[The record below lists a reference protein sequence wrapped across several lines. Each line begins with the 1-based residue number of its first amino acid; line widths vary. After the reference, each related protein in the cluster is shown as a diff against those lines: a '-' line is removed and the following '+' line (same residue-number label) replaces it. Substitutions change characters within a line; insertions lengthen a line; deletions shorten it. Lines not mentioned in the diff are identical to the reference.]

1 MKKYLLLMLLVL
13 IGMGASAS
21 TEIKLTLGEKKTDSK
36 NPDWSS
42 QVVTNA
48 KEAIQQ
54 GDFLIFS
61 FDEAS
66 SSDQYAICNESG
78 TKIYTEGCKDNQDFY
93 NCADGQKD
101 FVLTVTKELYEAIQD
116 GGLQLQYKGLQN
128 LNGCIKRIDVAA
140 GTSYKPTGNYV
151 TEIMSTPQYIENWY
165 SDGFVLKTD
174 HDYVDWTLRVV
185 CMETGDDAYAF
196 LKKNKSGWPSLM
208 SGSDKFSIAGWKY
221 FEIKINGELNGLLRG
236 EGLRIGGNNYYIA
249 GIYVYKD
256 GTTAPNW
263 TEDNSDIV
271 DTYTF
276 SDPIDGTSG
285 WSDWSKGKIDGS
297 FFEFEGRGK
306 GQPGAVESTKKIAN
320 TKNNIIRLYLQDVH
334 PETQISATD
343 GGDGRAAYIR
353 QRKQDANGGFYY
365 QNYADCGSVDHYDF
379 ELSDAITVFAK
390 GGDQVYKPIIG
401 AEGVKTG
408 MLSTLLLNGMNVAI
422 NHGQITKVEIRKSMV
437 SKYVTGYAV
446 YTGHNLSSQYWRSVA
461 LPYNLSREQL
471 KKAFGD
477 DVVICELGKS
487 AVTKEKTTEEGNLT
501 HYHYGISFNFTKIPD
516 TEEGI
521 NANYPYM
528 IKLKNDVKENDS
540 YPIENVMADVRDYQA
555 YEFRTGQFDL
565 SALDAKEPNAGDAN
579 KDKLQKIY
587 DYETKIRTL
596 LTDKVRMIFK
606 STAPVFDITNTEVGK
621 VEIIN
626 GTSNKTVLKI
636 PDNNGGATNYYL
648 YDNVLYPVKKFPVN
662 LSSGLAYVVLPA
674 ETQSL
679 FDDQPDDATH
689 TGAKI
694 TYFFCDENETTG
706 IEEIDMTPASV
717 CKAQQNVYSL
727 DGQLVHKGLS
737 VEGLAKGIYIV
748 NGKKVIIK

>member
-21 TEIKLTLGEKKTDSK
+21 TDEIQLTWGETTSSSDG
-36 NPDWSS
+36 WSS
-42 QVVTNA
+42 LVVTNA
-48 KEAIQQ
+48 KEVIKE
-54 GDFLIFS
+54 GDLLIFS
-61 FDEAS
+61 FDAAS
-66 SSDQYAICNESG
+66 STDQYAISNENG
-78 TKIYTEGCKDNQDFY
+78 VKIYTEGCKDNEDWY
-93 NCADGQKD
+93 DCANGQKD
-101 FVLTVTKELYEAIQD
+101 FVLTVTRKFYDDIHN
-116 GGLQLQYKGLQN
+116 GGLRLQYKGLKN
-128 LNGCIKRIDVAA
+128 LNGHIKRFED
-140 GTSYKPTGNYV
+140 GNFYKPTGSNV
-151 TEIMSTPQYIENWY
+151 TEIMSTPQHIENWY
-165 SDGFVLKTD
+165 SNGFVLKTD
-174 HDYVDWTLRVV
+174 HDYVNWTLRVV
-185 CMETGDDAYAF
+185 CKETGDDAYAF
-196 LKKNKSGWPSLM
+196 LKRNDDGWPSLM

-236 EGLRIGGNNYYIA
+236 NGLRIGGNNYYIA
-249 GIYVYKD
+249 GIYVYND
-256 GTTAPNW
+256 GTMAPNW

-276 SDPIDGTSG
+276 SQSIDGTSG
-285 WSDWSKGKIDGS
+285 WSDWSSGRIDGS

-320 TKNNIIRLYLQDVH
+320 TKNNIIRLYLQKAQSDA
-334 PETQISATD
+334 QISATD

-390 GGDQVYKPIIG
+390 GDQGYRPIIG
-401 AEGVKTG
+401 ADGVKTG

-422 NHGQITKVEIRKSMV
+422 YHGKITKVEIRKSMV
-437 SKYVTGYAV
+437 SKYVSGYAI
-446 YTGHNLSSQYWRSVA
+446 YTGHHLSSKYWRSVA
-461 LPYNLSREQL
+461 LPYNLSHKQL

-477 DVVICELGKS
+477 DVVICELGESK
-487 AVTKEKTTEEGNLT
+487 VTKEKTTEEGNLT

-528 IKLKNDVKENDS
+528 IKLKSGVKPADF
-540 YPIENVMADVRDYQA
+540 YPIENVKADVRDYQA
-555 YEFRTGQFDL
+555 YEFRTGQFN
-565 SALDAKEPNAGDAN
+565 LDELNATMPAAGDHN
-579 KDKLQKIY
+579 YDKLKEIY
-587 DYETKIRTL
+587 DYEQEIKSK
-596 LTDKVRMIFK
+596 LTDKVHMIFK
-606 STAPVFDITNTEVGK
+606 STAPVFDITNTGVGN

-626 GTSNKTVLKI
+626 STSNKTVLKI
-636 PDNNGGATNYYL
+636 PSENADATNYYL
-648 YDNVLYPVKKFPVN
+648 YDNVLYPVKDHSVN
-662 LSSGLAYVVLPA
+662 LSSGLAYVVFPA
-674 ETQSL
+674 ETRIL
-679 FDDQPDDATH
+679 FEKQPDETQA
-689 TGAKI
+689 GAKI

>member
-13 IGMGASAS
+13 IGIGASAS
-21 TEIKLTLGEKKTDSK
+21 TEIELTLGGKTTDSS
-36 NPDWSS
+36 NGWSS

-48 KEAIQQ
+48 EKIKQ

-66 SSDQYAICNESG
+66 SSDQYAICNENG
-78 TKIYTEGCKDNQDFY
+78 DKIYTVGCKNNKNWY
-93 NCADGQKD
+93 NCADGQRY
-101 FVLTVTKELYEAIQD
+101 FVLTVTKKFCDDIHN
-116 GGLQLQYKGLQN
+116 GGLLLQYKGLKH
-128 LNGCIKRIDVAA
+128 LNGYIKRID
-140 GTSYKPTGNYV
+140 YKPTGSNVTNV
-151 TEIMSTPQYIENWY
+151 TEIMSTPQYIKDWY
-165 SDGFVLKTD
+165 SDGFVLHTD
-174 HDYVDWTLRVV
+174 QDYVNKTLRVV

-196 LKKNKSGWPSLM
+196 LKRNDPGWPSLM

-236 EGLRIGGNNYYIA
+236 NGLRIGGNNYFIA
-249 GIYVYKD
+249 GIYVYDD

-285 WSDWSKGKIDGS
+285 WSDWSKGRIDGS

-334 PETQISATD
+334 PDTQISATD

-390 GGDQVYKPIIG
+390 GDQGYKPIIG

-422 NHGQITKVEIRKSMV
+422 YHGQITKVEIRKSMV

-446 YTGHNLSSQYWRSVA
+446 YTGHHLSSQYWRSVA

-471 KKAFGD
+471 KKAFGA

-528 IKLKNDVKENDS
+528 IKLKSGVKPADF
-540 YPIENVMADVRDYQA
+540 YPIENVKADVRDYQA
-555 YEFRTGQFDL
+555 YEFRTGQFN
-565 SALDAKEPNAGDAN
+565 LDELNATMPAADDAN
-579 KDKLQKIY
+579 YDKLKEIY
-587 DYETKIRTL
+587 DYEQEIKKD
-596 LTDKVRMIFK
+596 LTDARMIFK
-606 STAPVFDITNTEVGK
+606 STAPVFNITNTGVGN

-626 GTSNKTVLKI
+626 NTSNKTVLKI
-636 PDNNGGATNYYL
+636 PSENADATNYYL
-648 YDNVLYPVKKFPVN
+648 YDNVLYPVKDHSVN
-662 LSSGLAYVVLPA
+662 LSSGLAYVVFPA
-674 ETQSL
+674 ETRIL
-679 FDDQPDDATH
+679 FEKQPDETQA
-689 TGAKI
+689 GAKI

>member
-21 TEIKLTLGEKKTDSK
+21 TDEIQLTWGENTSSSDG
-36 NPDWSS
+36 WSS
-42 QVVTNA
+42 RVVTNA
-48 KEAIQQ
+48 KEMIKQ

-78 TKIYTEGCKDNQDFY
+78 DKIYTVGCKNNQNWY
-93 NCADGQKD
+93 NCANGQKD
-101 FVLTVTKELYEAIQD
+101 FVLTVTKKFYDAIQS
-116 GGLQLQYKGLQN
+116 GGLRLQYKGLKR
-128 LNGCIKRIDVAA
+128 LKGYIKRID
-140 GTSYKPTGNYV
+140 YKPTGSDV

-165 SDGFVLKTD
+165 SDGFVLHTD
-174 HDYVDWTLRVV
+174 QDYVNKTLRVV

-196 LKKNKSGWPSLM
+196 LKRNDDGWPSLM

-236 EGLRIGGNNYYIA
+236 NGLRIGGNNYYIA
-249 GIYVYKD
+249 GIYVYND
-256 GTTAPNW
+256 GTMAPNW

-276 SDPIDGTSG
+276 SQPIDGTSG
-285 WSDWSKGKIDGS
+285 WSDWSSGRIDGS

-320 TKNNIIRLYLQDVH
+320 TKNNIIRLYLQKAQSDA
-334 PETQISATD
+334 QISATD

-390 GGDQVYKPIIG
+390 GDQGYRPIIG
-401 AEGVKTG
+401 ADGVKTG

-422 NHGQITKVEIRKSMV
+422 YHGQITKVEIRKSMV

-446 YTGHNLSSQYWRSVA
+446 YTGHHLSNTYWRSVA

-528 IKLKNDVKENDS
+528 IKLKSGVKPADF
-540 YPIENVMADVRDYQA
+540 YPIENVKADVRDYQA
-555 YEFRTGQFDL
+555 YEFRTGKFDL
-565 SALDAKEPNAGDAN
+565 SALDAKEPTAGDKN
-579 KDKLQKIY
+579 YDELNKIY
-587 DYETKIRTL
+587 TYEQDIKKD
-596 LTDKVRMIFK
+596 LTDARMIFK
-606 STAPVFDITNTEVGK
+606 STAPVFTITNNGVGH
-621 VEIIN
+621 VENIT
-626 GTSNKTVLKI
+626 GTSNKTVLDI

-648 YDNVLYPVKKFPVN
+648 YDNVLYPVKKSSVK
-662 LSSGLAYVVLPA
+662 LSSGLAYVVFPA
-674 ETQSL
+674 ATRSL
-679 FDDQPDDATH
+679 FDNQPDDATH

>member
-21 TEIKLTLGEKKTDSK
+21 TDIQLELEPTDSE
-36 NPDWSS
+36 NPEWSS
-42 QVVTNA
+42 LVVTNA
-48 KEAIQQ
+48 GKIKQ

-61 FDEAS
+61 FDAAS
-66 SSDQYAICNESG
+66 SSDQYAISNKKG
-78 TKIYTEGCKDNQDFY
+78 DKIYTVGCKNKEDWY
-93 NCADGQKD
+93 NCTDGQKD
-101 FVLTVTKELYEAIQD
+101 FVLTVTKKFYDDIQS
-116 GGLQLQYKGLQN
+116 GGLLLQYKGLKH
-128 LNGCIKRIDVAA
+128 LKGYIKRID
-140 GTSYKPTGNYV
+140 YKPTGDNV
-151 TEIMSTPQYIENWY
+151 TEIMSTPWRITDWY
-165 SDGFVLKTD
+165 SNNNCYVLKTNQ
-174 HDYVDWTLRVV
+174 DYVGKTLRVV

-196 LKKNKSGWPSLM
+196 LKKNDWSSLM

-221 FEIKINGELNGLLRG
+221 FEIKINDELNRVLKG
-236 EGLRIGGNNYYIA
+236 GLRIGGNNYYIA
-249 GIYVYKD
+249 GIYVYDD
-256 GTTAPNW
+256 GTTAPDW
-263 TEDNSDIV
+263 KEEASDVV

-276 SDPIDGTSG
+276 SQPIDGSNG
-285 WSDWSKGKIDGS
+285 WANDIIPGS
-297 FFEFEGRGK
+297 FFEFT
-306 GQPGAVESTKKIAN
+306 GQGQQRAVESTTKIAN
-320 TKNNIIRLYLQDVH
+320 TKNNIIRLYLEDRASN
-334 PETQISATD
+334 TQISAKD
-343 GGDGRAAYIR
+343 AVDSRAAYIR
-353 QRKQDANGGFYY
+353 ERKYDNNSYYY
-365 QNYADCGSVDHYDF
+365 QNFADCGDVNHYDF
-379 ELSDAITVFAK
+379 ELSDAITVFE
-390 GGDQVYKPIIG
+390 DYNKPILG
-401 AEGVKTG
+401 AAGVKTG

-422 NHGQITKVEIRKSMV
+422 YHGQITKVEIRKSMV

-446 YTGHNLSSQYWRSVA
+446 YTGHHLSSQYWRSVA

-528 IKLKNDVKENDS
+528 IKLKNGVKENDS
-540 YPIENVMADVRDYQA
+540 YPIENVKADVRDYQA
-555 YEFRTGQFDL
+555 YEFRTGKFDL
-565 SALDAKEPNAGDAN
+565 SALDAKEPTAGDAN
-579 KDKLQKIY
+579 YDNLYKIY
-587 DYETKIRTL
+587 DHETKIRTQ

-606 STAPVFDITNTEVGK
+606 STAPVFDITNTEVGN
-621 VEIIN
+621 VEMIK
-626 GTSNKTVLKI
+626 GTSNKTVLNT
-636 PDNNGGATNYYL
+636 PRENTDDPTNYYL
-648 YDNVLYPVKKFPVN
+648 YDNVLYPVKDTPVK

-674 ETQSL
+674 ETRSL
-679 FDDQPDDATH
+679 FDNQPDDAAQA
-689 TGAKI
+689 GAKI

>member
-21 TEIKLTLGEKKTDSK
+21 TDEIQLTWGENTSSSDG
-36 NPDWSS
+36 WSS
-42 QVVTNA
+42 RVVTNA
-48 KEAIQQ
+48 KEMIKQ

-78 TKIYTEGCKDNQDFY
+78 DKIYTVGCKNNQNWY
-93 NCADGQKD
+93 NCANGQKD
-101 FVLTVTKELYEAIQD
+101 FVLTVTKKFYDAIQS
-116 GGLQLQYKGLQN
+116 GGLRLQYKGLKR
-128 LNGCIKRIDVAA
+128 LKGYIKRID
-140 GTSYKPTGNYV
+140 YKPTGSDV

-165 SDGFVLKTD
+165 SDGFVLHTD
-174 HDYVDWTLRVV
+174 QDYVNKTLRVV

-196 LKKNKSGWPSLM
+196 LKRNDDGWPSLM

-236 EGLRIGGNNYYIA
+236 NGLRIGGNNYYIA
-249 GIYVYKD
+249 GIYVYDD

-263 TEDNSDIV
+263 GEDNSDIV

-285 WSDWSKGKIDGS
+285 WSDWSKGRIDGS

-334 PETQISATD
+334 PDTQISATD

-365 QNYADCGSVDHYDF
+365 QNYADCGAVDHYDF
-379 ELSDAITVFAK
+379 ELSDAITVFAN
-390 GGDQVYKPIIG
+390 GDQGYRPIIG
-401 AEGVKTG
+401 ADGVKTG

-422 NHGQITKVEIRKSMV
+422 YHGQITKVEIRKSMV

-446 YTGHNLSSQYWRSVA
+446 YTGHHLSNTYWRSVA

-471 KKAFGD
+471 KKAFGA

-528 IKLKNDVKENDS
+528 IKLKSGVKPADF
-540 YPIENVMADVRDYQA
+540 YPIENVKADVRDYQA
-555 YEFRTGQFDL
+555 YEFRTGQFN
-565 SALDAKEPNAGDAN
+565 LDELNATMPAAGDHN
-579 KDKLQKIY
+579 YDKLKEIY
-587 DYETKIRTL
+587 DYEQEIKSK
-596 LTDKVRMIFK
+596 LTDKVHMIFK
-606 STAPVFDITNTEVGK
+606 STAPVFDITNTGVGN

-626 GTSNKTVLKI
+626 STSNKTVLNI
-636 PDNNGGATNYYL
+636 PSENADATNYYL
-648 YDNVLYPVKKFPVN
+648 YDNVLYPVKDHSVN
-662 LSSGLAYVVLPA
+662 LSSGLAYVVFPA
-674 ETQSL
+674 ETRIL
-679 FDDQPDDATH
+679 FEKQPDETQA
-689 TGAKI
+689 GAKI

>member
-21 TEIKLTLGEKKTDSK
+21 TDEIQLTWGENTSSSDG
-36 NPDWSS
+36 WSS

-48 KEAIQQ
+48 EKIKQ

-78 TKIYTEGCKDNQDFY
+78 DKIYTVGCKNNQNWY
-93 NCADGQKD
+93 NCANGQKD
-101 FVLTVTKELYEAIQD
+101 FVLTVTKKFCDDIQS
-116 GGLQLQYKGLQN
+116 GGLRLQYKGLQH
-128 LNGCIKRIDVAA
+128 LNGYIKRID
-140 GTSYKPTGNYV
+140 YKPTGSNVTNV
-151 TEIMSTPQYIENWY
+151 TEIMSTPQYIKDWY
-165 SDGFVLKTD
+165 SDGFVLRTNQNYMDK
-174 HDYVDWTLRVV
+174 TLRVV

-196 LKKNKSGWPSLM
+196 LKRNDDGWPSLM

-236 EGLRIGGNNYYIA
+236 NGLRIGGNNYYIA
-249 GIYVYKD
+249 GIYVYDD

-285 WSDWSKGKIDGS
+285 WSDWSSGRIDGS

-334 PETQISATD
+334 PDTQISATD
-343 GGDGRAAYIR
+343 GGDGRATYIR

-365 QNYADCGSVDHYDF
+365 QNYADCGSAPYYDF
-379 ELSDAITVFAK
+379 ELSDAITVFGK
-390 GGDQVYKPIIG
+390 GDQGYKPIIG

-422 NHGQITKVEIRKSMV
+422 YHGQITKVEIRKSMV

-446 YTGHNLSSQYWRSVA
+446 YTGHHLSSQYWRSVA

-471 KKAFGD
+471 EKAFGN
-477 DVVICELGKS
+477 DVVICELGQS
-487 AVTKEKTTEEGNLT
+487 TVTKEKKTDGDLT
-501 HYHYGISFNFTKIPD
+501 HYHYGISFNFTKIPNG
-516 TEEGI
+516 EGI

-528 IKLKNDVKENDS
+528 IKLKNGVKPADF
-540 YPIENVMADVRDYQA
+540 YPIENIKADVRDYQA
-555 YEFRTGQFDL
+555 YEFRTGQFN
-565 SALDAKEPNAGDAN
+565 LDELNATMPAAGDHN
-579 KDKLQKIY
+579 YDKLKEIY
-587 DYETKIRTL
+587 DYEQEIKTD
-596 LTDKVRMIFK
+596 LTDARMIFK
-606 STAPVFDITNTEVGK
+606 STAPVFDITNTGVGN

-626 GTSNKTVLKI
+626 GTSNKTVLNI
-636 PDNNGGATNYYL
+636 PSENNGATNYYL
-648 YDNVLYPVKKFPVN
+648 YDNVLYPVKDKSVK
-662 LSSGLAYVVLPA
+662 LSSGLAYVVFPA
-674 ETQSL
+674 ATRIL
-679 FDDQPDDATH
+679 FEQPDDTAQA
-689 TGAKI
+689 GAKI

>member
-1 MKKYLLLMLLVL
+1 M
-13 IGMGASAS
+13 
-21 TEIKLTLGEKKTDSK
+21 
-36 NPDWSS
+36 
-42 QVVTNA
+42 VTNA
-48 KEAIQQ
+48 GEIKQ

-61 FDEAS
+61 FDAAS
-66 SSDQYAICNESG
+66 SSDQYAISNKNG
-78 TKIYTEGCKDNQDFY
+78 DKIYTVGCKNNQNWY
-93 NCADGQKD
+93 NCADGQEY
-101 FVLTVTKELYEAIQD
+101 FVLTVTKKFCDDIQKD
-116 GGLQLQYKGLQN
+116 GLLLQYKGLKH
-128 LNGCIKRIDVAA
+128 LNGYIKRID
-140 GTSYKPTGNYV
+140 YKPTGSNV
-151 TEIMSTPQYIENWY
+151 TEIMSTPQYIKDWY
-165 SDGFVLKTD
+165 SDGFVLHTD
-174 HDYVDWTLRVV
+174 QDYVNKTLRVV

-196 LKKNKSGWPSLM
+196 LKRNDPGWPSLM

-236 EGLRIGGNNYYIA
+236 NGLRIGGNNYYIA
-249 GIYVYKD
+249 GIYVYND
-256 GTTAPNW
+256 GTMAPNW

-276 SDPIDGTSG
+276 SQPIDGTSG
-285 WSDWSKGKIDGS
+285 WSDWSSGRIDGS

-320 TKNNIIRLYLQDVH
+320 TKNNIIRLYLQKAQSDA
-334 PETQISATD
+334 QISATD

-365 QNYADCGSVDHYDF
+365 QNYADCGYVDHCDF

-390 GGDQVYKPIIG
+390 GDQGYRPIIG
-401 AEGVKTG
+401 ADGVKTG

-422 NHGQITKVEIRKSMV
+422 YHGKITKVEIRKSMV

-446 YTGHNLSSQYWRSVA
+446 YTGHHLSSTYWRSVA

-471 KKAFGD
+471 KKAFGN
-477 DVVICELGKS
+477 DVVICELGQS
-487 AVTKEKTTEEGNLT
+487 TVTKEKKTDGDLT
-501 HYHYGISFNFTKIPD
+501 HYHYGISFNFTKIPNG
-516 TEEGI
+516 EGI

-528 IKLKNDVKENDS
+528 IKLKNGVKPADF
-540 YPIENVMADVRDYQA
+540 YPIENVKADVRDYQA

-565 SALDAKEPNAGDAN
+565 SALDAKEPTAGD
-579 KDKLQKIY
+579 DKYEKLKEIY
-587 DYETKIRTL
+587 DYEQEIKED
-596 LTDKVRMIFK
+596 LTDARMIFK
-606 STAPVFDITNTEVGK
+606 STAPVFDITNTGVDK
-621 VEIIN
+621 VEIIK
-626 GTSNKTVLKI
+626 GTSNKTVLNI
-636 PDNNGGATNYYL
+636 PSENNGATNYYL
-648 YDNVLYPVKKFPVN
+648 YDNVLYPVKKSPVK
-662 LSSGLAYVVLPA
+662 LSSGLAYVVFPA
-674 ETQSL
+674 ATRIL
-679 FDDQPDDATH
+679 FEQPDDAAQA
-689 TGAKI
+689 GAKI

>member
-21 TEIKLTLGEKKTDSK
+21 TDEIQLTWGENTSNSDG
-36 NPDWSS
+36 WSS
-42 QVVTNA
+42 RVVTNA
-48 KEAIQQ
+48 KEMIKQ

-78 TKIYTEGCKDNQDFY
+78 DKIYTVGCKNNQNWY
-93 NCADGQKD
+93 NCADGQEY
-101 FVLTVTKELYEAIQD
+101 FVLTVTKKFCDAIQS
-116 GGLQLQYKGLQN
+116 GGLRLQYKGLKS
-128 LNGCIKRIDVAA
+128 LKGYIKRID
-140 GTSYKPTGNYV
+140 YKPTGSNV

-165 SDGFVLKTD
+165 SDGYVLHTN
-174 HDYVDWTLRVV
+174 HDYTNQTLRVV

-249 GIYVYKD
+249 GIYVYDD

-263 TEDNSDIV
+263 GEEESDIV
-271 DTYTF
+271 DTYDF
-276 SDPIDGTSG
+276 QNSVDGPVEGS
-285 WSDWSKGKIDGS
+285 SDWASRTIAGS
-297 FFEFEGRGK
+297 FFEFKGRG
-306 GQPGAVESTKKIAN
+306 QQRAIEPTTKIAN
-320 TKNNIIRLYLQDVH
+320 TKNNIIRLYLGNTASN
-334 PETQISATD
+334 TQIYAKDAVDS
-343 GGDGRAAYIR
+343 RAAYIR
-353 QRKQDANGGFYY
+353 ERKHDITNNSFYY
-365 QNYADCGSVDHYDF
+365 QNFADCGGADHYDF
-379 ELSDAITVFAK
+379 ELSDAITVF
-390 GGDQVYKPIIG
+390 DDWDKPKTG
-401 AEGVKTG
+401 TDGVKTG
-408 MLSTLLLNGMNVAI
+408 MLSTLLLNGMNVGI
-422 NHGQITKVEIRKSMV
+422 KHGTITKLEIRKSMV
-437 SKYVTGYAV
+437 SKYVTGYAI
-446 YTGHNLSSQYWRSVA
+446 YMGHKLSNTYWRSVA

-477 DVVICELGKS
+477 DVVICELGESK
-487 AVTKEKTTEEGNLT
+487 VTKDEIKEDNNLT
-501 HYHYGISFNFTKIPD
+501 HYHYGISFNFTRIPNG
-516 TEEGI
+516 EGI

-528 IKLKNDVKENDS
+528 IKLKSGVKPVDF
-540 YPIENVMADVRDYQA
+540 YPIENVKADVRDYQA
-555 YEFRTGQFDL
+555 YEFRTGKFDL
-565 SALDAKEPNAGDAN
+565 SALDAKEPTAGDAN
-579 KDKLQKIY
+579 YDKLKEIY
-587 DYETKIRTL
+587 KYEQDIKEDL
-596 LTDKVRMIFK
+596 KNAHMIFK
-606 STAPVFDITNTEVGK
+606 STAPVFDITNTDVGN

-626 GTSNKTVLKI
+626 RTSNKTVLNI
-636 PDNNGGATNYYL
+636 PSENNGATNYYL
-648 YDNVLYPVKKFPVN
+648 YDNVLYPVKKSPVK
-662 LSSGLAYVVLPA
+662 LSSGLAYVVFPA
-674 ETQSL
+674 ATRIL
-679 FDDQPDDATH
+679 FEQPDDTAQA
-689 TGAKI
+689 GAKI

>member
-21 TEIKLTLGEKKTDSK
+21 TDEIQLTWGENTSSSDG
-36 NPDWSS
+36 WSS
-42 QVVTNA
+42 RVVTNA
-48 KEAIQQ
+48 KEMIKQ

-78 TKIYTEGCKDNQDFY
+78 DKIYTVGCKNNQNWY
-93 NCADGQKD
+93 NCANGQKD
-101 FVLTVTKELYEAIQD
+101 FVLTVTKKFCDDIHN
-116 GGLQLQYKGLQN
+116 GGLRLQYKGLKH
-128 LNGCIKRIDVAA
+128 LNGYIKRID
-140 GTSYKPTGNYV
+140 YKPTGSNV
-151 TEIMSTPQYIENWY
+151 TEIMSTPQYIKDWY
-165 SDGFVLKTD
+165 SDGYVLHTNQ
-174 HDYVDWTLRVV
+174 DYTNQTLRVV

-196 LKKNKSGWPSLM
+196 LKRNDDGWPSLM

-236 EGLRIGGNNYYIA
+236 NGLRIGGNNYYIA
-249 GIYVYKD
+249 GIYVYDD

-285 WSDWSKGKIDGS
+285 WSDWSKGRIDGS
-297 FFEFEGRGK
+297 FFEFEGRSK
-306 GQPGAVESTKKIAN
+306 GQPGAVESLKKIAN

-334 PETQISATD
+334 PDTQISATD
-343 GGDGRAAYIR
+343 GGDGRATYIR

-365 QNYADCGSVDHYDF
+365 QNYADCGYVDHYDF
-379 ELSDAITVFAK
+379 ELSDVITVFAK
-390 GGDQVYKPIIG
+390 GDQGYRPIIG
-401 AEGVKTG
+401 ADGVKTG

-422 NHGQITKVEIRKSMV
+422 NHGKITKVEIRKSMV
-437 SKYVTGYAV
+437 SKYVTGYAI
-446 YTGHNLSSQYWRSVA
+446 YTGHKLSSTYWRSVA

-471 KKAFGD
+471 EKAFGK
-477 DVVICELGKS
+477 DVVICELGESK
-487 AVTKEKTTEEGNLT
+487 VTKEETKTDNLT

-516 TEEGI
+516 GEGI

-528 IKLKNDVKENDS
+528 IKLKNGVKPADF
-540 YPIENVMADVRDYQA
+540 YPIENVKADVRDYQA
-555 YEFRTGQFDL
+555 YEFRTGKFDL

-579 KDKLQKIY
+579 KDKLQEIY
-587 DYETKIRTL
+587 DYEQEIKSK
-596 LTDKVRMIFK
+596 LTDKVHMIFK
-606 STAPVFDITNTEVGK
+606 STAPVFDITNTGVDK
-621 VEIIN
+621 VEIIK
-626 GTSNKTVLKI
+626 GTSNKTVLNI
-636 PDNNGGATNYYL
+636 PSENNGATNYYL
-648 YDNVLYPVKKFPVN
+648 YDNVLYPVKDKSVK
-662 LSSGLAYVVLPA
+662 LSSGLAYVVFPA
-674 ETQSL
+674 ATRIL
-679 FDDQPDDATH
+679 FEQPDDTAQA
-689 TGAKI
+689 GAKI

>member
-21 TEIKLTLGEKKTDSK
+21 TDEIQLKLE
-36 NPDWSS
+36 NPTSSSDGWSS
-42 QVVTNA
+42 LVVTNA
-48 KEAIQQ
+48 GEIKQ

-61 FDEAS
+61 FDAAS
-66 SSDQYAICNESG
+66 SSDQYAISNKNG
-78 TKIYTEGCKDNQDFY
+78 DKIYTVGCKNNQNWY

-101 FVLTVTKELYEAIQD
+101 FVLTVTKKFYDDIQS
-116 GGLQLQYKGLQN
+116 GGLRLQYKGLQH
-128 LNGCIKRIDVAA
+128 LNGYIKRID
-140 GTSYKPTGNYV
+140 YKPTGDNV

-165 SDGFVLKTD
+165 SEGFVLKTD
-174 HDYVDWTLRVV
+174 QNYVNKTLRVV

-196 LKKNKSGWPSLM
+196 LKKNDSGWPSLM

-236 EGLRIGGNNYYIA
+236 NGLRIGGNNYYIA
-249 GIYVYKD
+249 GIYVYDD

-285 WSDWSKGKIDGS
+285 WSDWSKGRIDGS
-297 FFEFEGRGK
+297 FFEFEGRSK
-306 GQPGAVESTKKIAN
+306 GQPGAVESLKKIAN

-334 PETQISATD
+334 PDTQISATD
-343 GGDGRAAYIR
+343 GGDGRATYIR

-365 QNYADCGSVDHYDF
+365 QNYADCGSAPYYDF
-379 ELSDAITVFAK
+379 ELSDAITVFGK
-390 GGDQVYKPIIG
+390 GDQGYKPIIG

-422 NHGQITKVEIRKSMV
+422 NHGKITKVEIRKSMV
-437 SKYVTGYAV
+437 SKYVTGYAIC
-446 YTGHNLSSQYWRSVA
+446 TGHKLSSTYWRSVA

-471 KKAFGD
+471 EKAFGN
-477 DVVICELGKS
+477 DVVICELGESK
-487 AVTKEKTTEEGNLT
+487 VTKEETKTDNLT
-501 HYHYGISFNFTKIPD
+501 HYHYGISFNFTKIPNG
-516 TEEGI
+516 EGI

-528 IKLKNDVKENDS
+528 IKLKNGVKPADF
-540 YPIENVMADVRDYQA
+540 YPIENVKADVRDYQA
-555 YEFRTGQFDL
+555 YEFRTGQFN
-565 SALDAKEPNAGDAN
+565 LDELNATMPAAGDHN
-579 KDKLQKIY
+579 YDKLKEIY
-587 DYETKIRTL
+587 DYEQDIKTD
-596 LTDKVRMIFK
+596 LTDARMIFK
-606 STAPVFDITNTEVGK
+606 STAPVFDITNTGVGN
-621 VEIIN
+621 VEIIK
-626 GTSNKTVLKI
+626 GTSNKTVLNI
-636 PDNNGGATNYYL
+636 PSENNGATNYYL
-648 YDNVLYPVKKFPVN
+648 YDNVLYPVKKSPVK
-662 LSSGLAYVVLPA
+662 LSSGLAYVVFPA
-674 ETQSL
+674 ATRIL
-679 FDDQPDDATH
+679 FEQPDDTAQA
-689 TGAKI
+689 GAKI

>member
-21 TEIKLTLGEKKTDSK
+21 TDEIQLKLE
-36 NPDWSS
+36 NPTSSSDGWSS

-78 TKIYTEGCKDNQDFY
+78 DKIYTVGCKNNQNWY
-93 NCADGQKD
+93 NCANGQKD
-101 FVLTVTKELYEAIQD
+101 FVLTVTKKFYDAIQS
-116 GGLQLQYKGLQN
+116 GGLRLQYKGLKS
-128 LNGCIKRIDVAA
+128 LKGYIKRID
-140 GTSYKPTGNYV
+140 YKPTGSDV

-165 SDGFVLKTD
+165 SDGFVLHTD
-174 HDYVDWTLRVV
+174 QDYVNKTLRVV

-196 LKKNKSGWPSLM
+196 LKRNDDGWPSLM

-236 EGLRIGGNNYYIA
+236 NGLRIGGNNYYIA
-249 GIYVYKD
+249 GIYVYDD

-285 WSDWSKGKIDGS
+285 WSDWSKGRIDGS
-297 FFEFEGRGK
+297 FFEFEGRSK
-306 GQPGAVESTKKIAN
+306 GQPGAVESLKKIAN

-334 PETQISATD
+334 PDTQISATD
-343 GGDGRAAYIR
+343 GGDGRATYIR

-365 QNYADCGSVDHYDF
+365 QNYADCGYVDHYDF

-390 GGDQVYKPIIG
+390 GDQGYRPIIG

-422 NHGQITKVEIRKSMV
+422 NHGKITKVEIRKSMV
-437 SKYVTGYAV
+437 SKYVTGYAI
-446 YTGHNLSSQYWRSVA
+446 YTGHKLSSKYWRSVA

-471 KKAFGD
+471 EKAFGK
-477 DVVICELGKS
+477 DVVICELGESK
-487 AVTKEKTTEEGNLT
+487 VTKEETKTDNLT

-516 TEEGI
+516 GEGI

-528 IKLKNDVKENDS
+528 IKLKNGVKPADF
-540 YPIENVMADVRDYQA
+540 YPIENVKADVRDYQA
-555 YEFRTGQFDL
+555 YEFRTGQFN
-565 SALDAKEPNAGDAN
+565 LDELNATMPAAGDHN
-579 KDKLQKIY
+579 YDKLKEIY
-587 DYETKIRTL
+587 DYEQEIKSK
-596 LTDKVRMIFK
+596 LTDKVHMIFK
-606 STAPVFDITNTEVGK
+606 STAPVFDVTNTGVDK

-626 GTSNKTVLKI
+626 STNNKTVLKI
-636 PDNNGGATNYYL
+636 PSENADATNYYL
-648 YDNVLYPVKKFPVN
+648 YDNVLYPVKDHSVN
-662 LSSGLAYVVLPA
+662 LSSGLAYVVFPA
-674 ETQSL
+674 ETRIL
-679 FDDQPDDATH
+679 FEKQPDETQA
-689 TGAKI
+689 GAKI

>member
-21 TEIKLTLGEKKTDSK
+21 TDEIQLTWGETTSSSDG
-36 NPDWSS
+36 WSS
-42 QVVTNA
+42 LVVTNA
-48 KEAIQQ
+48 KEVIKE
-54 GDFLIFS
+54 GDLLIFS
-61 FDEAS
+61 FDAAS
-66 SSDQYAICNESG
+66 STDQYAISNENG
-78 TKIYTEGCKDNQDFY
+78 VKIYTEGCKDNEDWY
-93 NCADGQKD
+93 DCANGQKD
-101 FVLTVTKELYEAIQD
+101 FVLTVTRKFYDDIHN
-116 GGLQLQYKGLQN
+116 GGLRLQYKGLKN
-128 LNGCIKRIDVAA
+128 LNGHIKRFED
-140 GTSYKPTGNYV
+140 GNFYKPTGSNV
-151 TEIMSTPQYIENWY
+151 TEIMSTPQHIENWY
-165 SDGFVLKTD
+165 SNGFVLKTD
-174 HDYVDWTLRVV
+174 HDYVNWTLRVV
-185 CMETGDDAYAF
+185 CKETGDDAYAF
-196 LKKNKSGWPSLM
+196 LKRNDDGWPSLM

-236 EGLRIGGNNYYIA
+236 NGLRIGGNNYYIA
-249 GIYVYKD
+249 GIYVYND
-256 GTTAPNW
+256 GTMAPNW

-276 SDPIDGTSG
+276 SQPIDGTSG
-285 WSDWSKGKIDGS
+285 WSDWSSGRIDGS

-320 TKNNIIRLYLQDVH
+320 TKNNIIRLYLQKAQSDA
-334 PETQISATD
+334 QISATD

-365 QNYADCGSVDHYDF
+365 QNYADCGYVDHYDF

-390 GGDQVYKPIIG
+390 GDQGYRPIIG
-401 AEGVKTG
+401 ADGVKTG

-422 NHGQITKVEIRKSMV
+422 YHGQITKVEIRKSMV

-446 YTGHNLSSQYWRSVA
+446 YTGHHLSSQYWRSVA

-528 IKLKNDVKENDS
+528 IKLKSGVKPADF
-540 YPIENVMADVRDYQA
+540 YPIENVKADVRDYQA
-555 YEFRTGQFDL
+555 YEFRTGQFN
-565 SALDAKEPNAGDAN
+565 LDELNATMPAVGDHN
-579 KDKLQKIY
+579 YDKLKEIY
-587 DYETKIRTL
+587 DYEQEIKSK
-596 LTDKVRMIFK
+596 LTDKVHMIFK
-606 STAPVFDITNTEVGK
+606 STAPVFDITNTGVGN

-626 GTSNKTVLKI
+626 STSNKTVLKI
-636 PDNNGGATNYYL
+636 PSENADATNYYL
-648 YDNVLYPVKKFPVN
+648 YDNVLYPVKDHSVN
-662 LSSGLAYVVLPA
+662 LSSGLAYVVFPA
-674 ETQSL
+674 ATRIL
-679 FDDQPDDATH
+679 FEQPDDTAQA
-689 TGAKI
+689 GAKI

>member
-21 TEIKLTLGEKKTDSK
+21 TDEIQLTWGENTSSSDG
-36 NPDWSS
+36 WSS
-42 QVVTNA
+42 RVVTNA
-48 KEAIQQ
+48 KEMIKQ

-78 TKIYTEGCKDNQDFY
+78 DKIYTVGCKNNQNWY
-93 NCADGQKD
+93 NCANGQKD
-101 FVLTVTKELYEAIQD
+101 FVLTVTKKFYDAIQS
-116 GGLQLQYKGLQN
+116 GGLRLQYKGLKR
-128 LNGCIKRIDVAA
+128 LKGYIKRID
-140 GTSYKPTGNYV
+140 YKPTGSDV

-165 SDGFVLKTD
+165 SDGFVLHTD
-174 HDYVDWTLRVV
+174 QDYANKTLRVV

-196 LKKNKSGWPSLM
+196 LKRNDDGWPSLM

-236 EGLRIGGNNYYIA
+236 NGLRIGGNNYYIA
-249 GIYVYKD
+249 GIYVYND
-256 GTTAPNW
+256 GTMAPNW

-276 SDPIDGTSG
+276 SQPIDGTSG
-285 WSDWSKGKIDGS
+285 WSDWSSGRIDGS

-306 GQPGAVESTKKIAN
+306 GQPDAVESTKKIAN
-320 TKNNIIRLYLQDVH
+320 TKNNIIRLYLQKAQSDA
-334 PETQISATD
+334 QISATD

-390 GGDQVYKPIIG
+390 GDQGYRPIIG
-401 AEGVKTG
+401 ADGVKTG

-422 NHGQITKVEIRKSMV
+422 YHGQITKVEIRKSMV

-446 YTGHNLSSQYWRSVA
+446 YTGHHLSNTYWRSVA

-528 IKLKNDVKENDS
+528 IKLKSGVKPADF
-540 YPIENVMADVRDYQA
+540 YPIENVKADVRDYQA
-555 YEFRTGQFDL
+555 YEFRTGKFDL
-565 SALDAKEPNAGDAN
+565 SALDAKEPTAGDKN
-579 KDKLQKIY
+579 YDELNKIY
-587 DYETKIRTL
+587 TYEQDIKKD
-596 LTDKVRMIFK
+596 LTDARMIFK
-606 STAPVFDITNTEVGK
+606 STAPVFTITNNGVGH
-621 VEIIN
+621 VENIT
-626 GTSNKTVLKI
+626 GTSNKTVLDI

-648 YDNVLYPVKKFPVN
+648 YDNVLYPVKKSSVK
-662 LSSGLAYVVLPA
+662 LSSGLAYVVFPA
-674 ETQSL
+674 ATRSL
-679 FDDQPDDATH
+679 FDNQPDDATH

>member
-21 TEIKLTLGEKKTDSK
+21 TEIKLTLGEPETNSS
-36 NPDWSS
+36 NGWSS

-78 TKIYTEGCKDNQDFY
+78 DKIYTVGCKNNQNWY
-93 NCADGQKD
+93 NCANGQKD
-101 FVLTVTKELYEAIQD
+101 FVLTVTKKFYDAIQS
-116 GGLQLQYKGLQN
+116 GGLRLQYKGLKH
-128 LNGCIKRIDVAA
+128 LNGYIKRID
-140 GTSYKPTGNYV
+140 YKPTGSNVTNV

-165 SDGFVLKTD
+165 SDGFVLHTD
-174 HDYVDWTLRVV
+174 QDYVNKTLRVV

-249 GIYVYKD
+249 GIYVYDD

-276 SDPIDGTSG
+276 SNPIDGTNG
-285 WSDWSKGKIDGS
+285 WSEWSKGRIDGS

-320 TKNNIIRLYLQDVH
+320 TKNNIIRLCLQDVQ
-334 PETQISATD
+334 PDALISATD
-343 GGDGRAAYIR
+343 GGDGRATYIR

-390 GGDQVYKPIIG
+390 GDQGYRPITG
-401 AEGVKTG
+401 AAGVKTG
-408 MLSTLLLNGMNVAI
+408 MLSTLLLNGMNVGI
-422 NHGQITKVEIRKSMV
+422 KHGTITKLEIRKSMV
-437 SKYVTGYAV
+437 SKYVTGYAI
-446 YTGHNLSSQYWRSVA
+446 YMGHKLSNIYWRSVA

-471 KKAFGD
+471 EKAFGD
-477 DVVICELGKS
+477 DVVICELGESK
-487 AVTKEKTTEEGNLT
+487 VTKEKTTEEGNLT

-528 IKLKNDVKENDS
+528 IKLKSGVKPADF
-540 YPIENVMADVRDYQA
+540 YPIENVKADVRDYQA

-565 SALDAKEPNAGDAN
+565 SALDAKEPTAGD
-579 KDKLQKIY
+579 DKYEKLKEIY
-587 DYETKIRTL
+587 DYEQEIKED
-596 LTDKVRMIFK
+596 LTDARMIFK
-606 STAPVFDITNTEVGK
+606 STAPVFDITNTGVDK

-626 GTSNKTVLKI
+626 GTSNKTVLNI
-636 PDNNGGATNYYL
+636 PSENNGATNYYL
-648 YDNVLYPVKKFPVN
+648 YDNVLYPVKKSPVK
-662 LSSGLAYVVLPA
+662 LSSGLAYVVFPA
-674 ETQSL
+674 ATRIL
-679 FDDQPDDATH
+679 FEQPDDTAQA
-689 TGAKI
+689 GAKI

>member
-21 TEIKLTLGEKKTDSK
+21 TDEIQLTWGETTSSSDG
-36 NPDWSS
+36 WSS
-42 QVVTNA
+42 LVVTNA
-48 KEAIQQ
+48 KEVIKE
-54 GDFLIFS
+54 GDLLIFS
-61 FDEAS
+61 FDAAS
-66 SSDQYAICNESG
+66 STDQYAISNENG
-78 TKIYTEGCKDNQDFY
+78 VKIYTEGCKDNEDWY
-93 NCADGQKD
+93 DCANGQKD
-101 FVLTVTKELYEAIQD
+101 FVLTVTRKFYDDIHN
-116 GGLQLQYKGLQN
+116 GGLRLQYKGLKN
-128 LNGCIKRIDVAA
+128 LNGHIKRFED
-140 GTSYKPTGNYV
+140 GNFYKPTGSNV
-151 TEIMSTPQYIENWY
+151 TEIMSTPQHIENWY
-165 SDGFVLKTD
+165 SNGFVLKTD
-174 HDYVDWTLRVV
+174 HDYVNWTLRVV
-185 CMETGDDAYAF
+185 CKETGDDAYAF
-196 LKKNKSGWPSLM
+196 LKRNDDGWPSLM

-236 EGLRIGGNNYYIA
+236 NGLRIGGNNYYIA
-249 GIYVYKD
+249 GIYVYND
-256 GTTAPNW
+256 GTMAPNW

-276 SDPIDGTSG
+276 SQPIDGTSG
-285 WSDWSKGKIDGS
+285 WSDWSSGRIDGS

-320 TKNNIIRLYLQDVH
+320 TKNNIIRLYLQKAQSDA
-334 PETQISATD
+334 QISATD

-365 QNYADCGSVDHYDF
+365 QNYADCGYVDHCDF

-390 GGDQVYKPIIG
+390 GDQGYRPIIG
-401 AEGVKTG
+401 ADGVKTG

-422 NHGQITKVEIRKSMV
+422 YHGQITKVEIRKSMV
-437 SKYVTGYAV
+437 SKYVTGYAI
-446 YTGHNLSSQYWRSVA
+446 YMGHKLSNTYWRSVA

-471 KKAFGD
+471 EKAFGD
-477 DVVICELGKS
+477 DVVICELGESK
-487 AVTKEKTTEEGNLT
+487 VTKEETKKDNLT

-516 TEEGI
+516 GEGI

-528 IKLKNDVKENDS
+528 IKLKSGVKPADF
-540 YPIENVMADVRDYQA
+540 YPIENVKADVRDYQA

-565 SALDAKEPNAGDAN
+565 SALDAKEPTAGDDN
-579 KDKLQKIY
+579 YDKLKEIY
-587 DYETKIRTL
+587 DYEQEIKED
-596 LTDKVRMIFK
+596 LTDARMIFK
-606 STAPVFDITNTEVGK
+606 STAPVFDITNTGVGN
-621 VEIIN
+621 VEIIK
-626 GTSNKTVLKI
+626 GTSNKTVLNI
-636 PDNNGGATNYYL
+636 PSENNGATNYYL
-648 YDNVLYPVKKFPVN
+648 YDNVLYPVKDHSVN
-662 LSSGLAYVVLPA
+662 LSSGLAYVVFPA
-674 ETQSL
+674 ETRIL
-679 FDDQPDDATH
+679 FEKQPDETQA
-689 TGAKI
+689 GAKI

>member
-21 TEIKLTLGEKKTDSK
+21 TDEIQLKLE
-36 NPDWSS
+36 NPTNSSNGWSS

-48 KEAIQQ
+48 KEMIKQ

-78 TKIYTEGCKDNQDFY
+78 DKIYTVGCKNNQNWY
-93 NCADGQKD
+93 NCANGQKD
-101 FVLTVTKELYEAIQD
+101 FVLTVTKKFCDDIHN
-116 GGLQLQYKGLQN
+116 GGLRLQYKGLKH
-128 LNGCIKRIDVAA
+128 LNGYIKRID
-140 GTSYKPTGNYV
+140 YKPTGSNV
-151 TEIMSTPQYIENWY
+151 TEIMSTPQYIKDWY
-165 SDGFVLKTD
+165 SDGYVLHTNQ
-174 HDYVDWTLRVV
+174 DYTNQTLRVV

-196 LKKNKSGWPSLM
+196 LKRNDDGWPSLM

-236 EGLRIGGNNYYIA
+236 NGLRIGGNNYYIA
-249 GIYVYKD
+249 GIYVYDD

-285 WSDWSKGKIDGS
+285 WSDWSKGRIDGS
-297 FFEFEGRGK
+297 FFEFEGRSK
-306 GQPGAVESTKKIAN
+306 GQPGAVESLKKIAN

-334 PETQISATD
+334 PDTQISATD
-343 GGDGRAAYIR
+343 GGDGRATYIR

-365 QNYADCGSVDHYDF
+365 QNYADCGYVDHYDF

-390 GGDQVYKPIIG
+390 GDQGYRPIIG
-401 AEGVKTG
+401 ADGVKTG

-422 NHGQITKVEIRKSMV
+422 NHGKITKVEIRKSMV
-437 SKYVTGYAV
+437 SKYVTGYAI
-446 YTGHNLSSQYWRSVA
+446 YTGHKLSSTYWRSVA

-471 KKAFGD
+471 EKAFGK
-477 DVVICELGKS
+477 DVVICELGESK
-487 AVTKEKTTEEGNLT
+487 VTKEETKTDNLT
-501 HYHYGISFNFTKIPD
+501 HYHYGISFNFTKIPNG
-516 TEEGI
+516 EGI

-528 IKLKNDVKENDS
+528 IKLKNGVKPADF
-540 YPIENVMADVRDYQA
+540 YPIENVKADVRDYQA

-565 SALDAKEPNAGDAN
+565 SALDAKEPTAGD
-579 KDKLQKIY
+579 DKYEKLKEIY
-587 DYETKIRTL
+587 DYEQEIKED
-596 LTDKVRMIFK
+596 LTDARMIFK
-606 STAPVFDITNTEVGK
+606 STAPVFDITNTGVDK
-621 VEIIN
+621 VEIIK
-626 GTSNKTVLKI
+626 GTSNKTVLNI
-636 PDNNGGATNYYL
+636 PSENNGATNYYL
-648 YDNVLYPVKKFPVN
+648 YDNVLYPVKKSPVK
-662 LSSGLAYVVLPA
+662 LSSGLAYVVFPA
-674 ETQSL
+674 ATRIL
-679 FDDQPDDATH
+679 FEQPDDAAQA
-689 TGAKI
+689 GAKI

>member
-21 TEIKLTLGEKKTDSK
+21 TDIQLKLEETDSE
-36 NPDWSS
+36 NPEWSS
-42 QVVTNA
+42 LVVTNA
-48 KEAIQQ
+48 GEIKQ

-61 FDEAS
+61 FDPAS
-66 SSDQYAICNESG
+66 SSDQYAISNKNG
-78 TKIYTEGCKDNQDFY
+78 DKIYTVGCKNNQNWY
-93 NCADGQKD
+93 NCADGQKY
-101 FVLTVTKELYEAIQD
+101 FVLTVTKKFCDDIQRD
-116 GGLQLQYKGLQN
+116 GLLLQYKGLKN
-128 LNGCIKRIDVAA
+128 LKGYIKRID
-140 GTSYKPTGNYV
+140 YKPTGSNVKNV

-165 SDGFVLKTD
+165 SGGYVLKTD
-174 HDYVDWTLRVV
+174 HDYVNKTLRVV

-249 GIYVYKD
+249 GIYVYDD

-263 TEDNSDIV
+263 TEEPSDIV
-271 DTYTF
+271 DTYEF
-276 SDPIDGTSG
+276 SQPIDGSNG
-285 WSDWSKGKIDGS
+285 WASYTISGS
-297 FFEFEGRGK
+297 FFEFTGRSN
-306 GQPGAVESTKKIAN
+306 GQPGAVESPKKIAN
-320 TKNNIIRLYLQDVH
+320 TKNNIIRLYLDNTASN
-334 PETQISATD
+334 TQIYAKD
-343 GGDGRAAYIR
+343 AGDGRAAYIR
-353 QRKQDANGGFYY
+353 QRKQVENTDKFYY
-365 QNYADCGSVDHYDF
+365 QDFADCGVADHYDF
-379 ELSDAITVFAK
+379 ELSDAITVF
-390 GGDQVYKPIIG
+390 DDWDKPKTG
-401 AEGVKTG
+401 TDGVKTG
-408 MLSTLLLNGMNVAI
+408 MLSTLLLNGMNVGI
-422 NHGQITKVEIRKSMV
+422 KHGTITKLEIRKSMV
-437 SKYVTGYAV
+437 SKYVTGYAI
-446 YTGHNLSSQYWRSVA
+446 YMGHKLSNTYWRSVA

-471 KKAFGD
+471 EKAFGD
-477 DVVICELGKS
+477 DVVICELGESK
-487 AVTKEKTTEEGNLT
+487 VTKEKTTEEGNLT

-528 IKLKNDVKENDS
+528 IKLKSGVKPADF
-540 YPIENVMADVRDYQA
+540 YPIENVKADVRDYQA

-565 SALDAKEPNAGDAN
+565 SALDAKEPTAGD
-579 KDKLQKIY
+579 DKYEKLKEIY
-587 DYETKIRTL
+587 DYEQEIKTD
-596 LTDKVRMIFK
+596 LTDARMIFK
-606 STAPVFDITNTEVGK
+606 STAPVFDITNTDVGN

-626 GTSNKTVLKI
+626 RTSNKTVLDI
-636 PDNNGGATNYYL
+636 PDKNNGATNYYL
-648 YDNVLYPVKKFPVN
+648 YDNVLYPVKKSPVN
-662 LSSGLAYVVLPA
+662 LSSGLAYVVFPA
-674 ETQSL
+674 ATRIL
-679 FDDQPDDATH
+679 FEQPDDTAQA
-689 TGAKI
+689 GAKI

>member
-21 TEIKLTLGEKKTDSK
+21 TDEIQLTWGENTSSSDG
-36 NPDWSS
+36 WSS
-42 QVVTNA
+42 RVVTNA
-48 KEAIQQ
+48 KEMIKQ

-78 TKIYTEGCKDNQDFY
+78 DKIYTVGCKNNQNWY
-93 NCADGQKD
+93 NCANGQKD
-101 FVLTVTKELYEAIQD
+101 FVLTVTKKFYDAIQS
-116 GGLQLQYKGLQN
+116 GGLRLQYKGLQH
-128 LNGCIKRIDVAA
+128 LNGYIKRID
-140 GTSYKPTGNYV
+140 YKPTGSDV
-151 TEIMSTPQYIENWY
+151 TEIMSTPQHIENWY
-165 SDGFVLKTD
+165 SDGFVLHTNQ
-174 HDYVDWTLRVV
+174 DYVNKTLRVV

-196 LKKNKSGWPSLM
+196 LKRNDDGWPSLM

-236 EGLRIGGNNYYIA
+236 NGLRIGGNNYYIA
-249 GIYVYKD
+249 GIYVYND
-256 GTTAPNW
+256 GTMAPNW

-276 SDPIDGTSG
+276 SQPIDGTSG
-285 WSDWSKGKIDGS
+285 WSDWSKGRIDGS
-297 FFEFEGRGK
+297 FFEFEGRSK
-306 GQPGAVESTKKIAN
+306 GQPGAVESLKKIAN

-334 PETQISATD
+334 PDTQISATD
-343 GGDGRAAYIR
+343 GGDGRATYIR

-365 QNYADCGSVDHYDF
+365 QNYADCGYVDHYDF
-379 ELSDAITVFAK
+379 ELSDAITVFGK
-390 GGDQVYKPIIG
+390 GAQGYKPIIG

-408 MLSTLLLNGMNVAI
+408 MLSTLLLDGMNVAI
-422 NHGQITKVEIRKSMV
+422 YHGQITKVEIRKSMV

-446 YTGHNLSSQYWRSVA
+446 YTGHHLSSKYWRSVA
-461 LPYNLSREQL
+461 LPYNLSRDQL
-471 KKAFGD
+471 KKAFGN
-477 DVVICELGKS
+477 DVVICELGQS
-487 AVTKEKTTEEGNLT
+487 TVTKEKKTDGDLT

-528 IKLKNDVKENDS
+528 IKLKSGVKPADF
-540 YPIENVMADVRDYQA
+540 YPIENVKADVRDYQA

-565 SALDAKEPNAGDAN
+565 SALDATMPAAGDKN
-579 KDKLQKIY
+579 YDELNKIY
-587 DYETKIRTL
+587 KYEQDIK
-596 LTDKVRMIFK
+596 TDLIDARMIFK
-606 STAPVFDITNTEVGK
+606 STAPVFDITNTGVGN
-621 VEIIN
+621 VEIIK
-626 GTSNKTVLKI
+626 GTSNKTVLNI
-636 PDNNGGATNYYL
+636 PKYNGGATNYYL
-648 YDNVLYPVKKFPVN
+648 YDNVLYPVKDKSVK
-662 LSSGLAYVVLPA
+662 LSSGLAYVVFPA
-674 ETQSL
+674 ATRIL
-679 FDDQPDDATH
+679 FEQPDDTAQA
-689 TGAKI
+689 GAKI

>member
-21 TEIKLTLGEKKTDSK
+21 TDEIQLTWGENTSSSDG
-36 NPDWSS
+36 WSS
-42 QVVTNA
+42 RVVTNA
-48 KEAIQQ
+48 KEMIKQ

-78 TKIYTEGCKDNQDFY
+78 DKIYTVGCKNNQNWY
-93 NCADGQKD
+93 NCANGQKD
-101 FVLTVTKELYEAIQD
+101 FVLTVTKKFYDAIQS
-116 GGLQLQYKGLQN
+116 GGLRLQYKGLKR
-128 LNGCIKRIDVAA
+128 LKGYIKRID
-140 GTSYKPTGNYV
+140 YKPTGSDV
-151 TEIMSTPQYIENWY
+151 TEIMSTPQYIKDWY
-165 SDGFVLKTD
+165 SDGYVLHTD
-174 HDYVDWTLRVV
+174 QDYVNKTLRVV

-196 LKKNKSGWPSLM
+196 LKRNDDGWPSLM

-236 EGLRIGGNNYYIA
+236 NGLRIGGNNYYIA
-249 GIYVYKD
+249 GIYVYND
-256 GTTAPNW
+256 GTMAPNW

-276 SDPIDGTSG
+276 SQPIDGTSG
-285 WSDWSKGKIDGS
+285 WSDWSSGRIDGS

-306 GQPGAVESTKKIAN
+306 GQPGAVESLKKIAN

-334 PETQISATD
+334 PETQIAATD
-343 GGDGRAAYIR
+343 GGDGRATYIR

-390 GGDQVYKPIIG
+390 GDQGYRPIIG
-401 AEGVKTG
+401 ADGVKTG

-422 NHGQITKVEIRKSMV
+422 YHGKITKVEIRKSMV

-446 YTGHNLSSQYWRSVA
+446 YTGHHLSSQYWRSVA
-461 LPYNLSREQL
+461 LPYNLSHEQL

-528 IKLKNDVKENDS
+528 IKLKSGVKPADF
-540 YPIENVMADVRDYQA
+540 YPIENVKADVRDYQA

-565 SALDAKEPNAGDAN
+565 SALDAKEPTAGDKN
-579 KDKLQKIY
+579 YDELNKIY
-587 DYETKIRTL
+587 KYEQDIKTD
-596 LTDKVRMIFK
+596 LTDAHMIFK
-606 STAPVFDITNTEVGK
+606 STAPVFDITNTGVGN

-626 GTSNKTVLKI
+626 GTSNKTVLNA
-636 PDNNGGATNYYL
+636 PREDTDDPTNYYL
-648 YDNVLYPVKKFPVN
+648 YDNVLYPVKDKSVK
-662 LSSGLAYVVLPA
+662 LSSGLAYVVFPA
-674 ETQSL
+674 ATRIL
-679 FDDQPDDATH
+679 FEQPDDTAQA
-689 TGAKI
+689 GAKI

>member
-21 TEIKLTLGEKKTDSK
+21 TDEIQLTWGENTSSSDG
-36 NPDWSS
+36 WSS
-42 QVVTNA
+42 RVVTNA
-48 KEAIQQ
+48 KEMIKQ

-78 TKIYTEGCKDNQDFY
+78 DKIYTVGCKNNQNWY
-93 NCADGQKD
+93 NCVNGQKD
-101 FVLTVTKELYEAIQD
+101 FVLTVTKKFYDAIQS
-116 GGLQLQYKGLQN
+116 GGLRLQYKGLKH
-128 LNGCIKRIDVAA
+128 LNGYIKRID
-140 GTSYKPTGNYV
+140 YKPTGSNVTNV
-151 TEIMSTPQYIENWY
+151 TEIMSTPQYIKDWY
-165 SDGFVLKTD
+165 SDGYVLYTD
-174 HDYVDWTLRVV
+174 QDYVNKTLRVV

-249 GIYVYKD
+249 GIYVYDD

-263 TEDNSDIV
+263 GEEDSDIV
-271 DTYTF
+271 DTYDF
-276 SDPIDGTSG
+276 QNSVDGPVEGS
-285 WSDWSKGKIDGS
+285 SDWASRTIAGS
-297 FFEFEGRGK
+297 FFEFKGRG
-306 GQPGAVESTKKIAN
+306 QQRAIEPTKKIAN
-320 TKNNIIRLYLQDVH
+320 TKNNIIRLYLKDTTSD
-334 PETQISATD
+334 TQISAKD
-343 GGDGRAAYIR
+343 AGDVNAAYIR
-353 QRKQDANGGFYY
+353 ERKHDITNNSFYY
-365 QNYADCGSVDHYDF
+365 QNFADCGVADHYDF
-379 ELSDAITVFAK
+379 ELSDAITVF
-390 GGDQVYKPIIG
+390 DDWDKPKTG
-401 AEGVKTG
+401 TDGVKTG
-408 MLSTLLLNGMNVAI
+408 MLSTLLLNGMNVDI
-422 NHGQITKVEIRKSMV
+422 KHGTITKLEIRKSMV
-437 SKYVTGYAV
+437 SKYVTGYAI
-446 YTGHNLSSQYWRSVA
+446 YMGHKLSNTYWRSVA

-471 KKAFGD
+471 EKAFGD

-528 IKLKNDVKENDS
+528 IKLKSGVKPADF
-540 YPIENVMADVRDYQA
+540 YPIENVKADVRDYQA
-555 YEFRTGQFDL
+555 YEFRTGQFN
-565 SALDAKEPNAGDAN
+565 LDELNATMPAAGDHN
-579 KDKLQKIY
+579 YDKLKEIY
-587 DYETKIRTL
+587 DYEQEIKSK
-596 LTDKVRMIFK
+596 LTDKVHMIFK
-606 STAPVFDITNTEVGK
+606 STAPVFDITNTGVGN

-626 GTSNKTVLKI
+626 STSNKTVLKI
-636 PDNNGGATNYYL
+636 PSENADATNYYL
-648 YDNVLYPVKKFPVN
+648 YDNVLYPVKDHSVN
-662 LSSGLAYVVLPA
+662 LSSGLAYVVFPA
-674 ETQSL
+674 ETRIL
-679 FDDQPDDATH
+679 FEKQPDETQA
-689 TGAKI
+689 GAKI

>member
-21 TEIKLTLGEKKTDSK
+21 TEIQLTWGENTSSSDG
-36 NPDWSS
+36 WSS
-42 QVVTNA
+42 LVVTNA
-48 KEAIQQ
+48 GKIKQ

-78 TKIYTEGCKDNQDFY
+78 DKIYTVGCKNNQNWY
-93 NCADGQKD
+93 NCAGGQKD
-101 FVLTVTKELYEAIQD
+101 FVLTVTKKFYDAIQS
-116 GGLQLQYKGLQN
+116 GGLRLQYKGLKH
-128 LNGCIKRIDVAA
+128 LNGYIKRID
-140 GTSYKPTGNYV
+140 YKPTGSNVTNV

-165 SDGFVLKTD
+165 SDGFVLHTD
-174 HDYVDWTLRVV
+174 QDYVNKTLRVV

-249 GIYVYKD
+249 GIYVYDD

-276 SDPIDGTSG
+276 SNPIDGTSD
-285 WSDWSKGKIDGS
+285 WSDWSSGRIDGS

-320 TKNNIIRLYLQDVH
+320 TKNNIIRLCLQDVQ
-334 PETQISATD
+334 PDALISATD
-343 GGDGRAAYIR
+343 GGDGRATYIR

-390 GGDQVYKPIIG
+390 GDQGYRPITG
-401 AEGVKTG
+401 AAGVKTG

-422 NHGQITKVEIRKSMV
+422 YHGKITKVEIRKSMV
-437 SKYVTGYAV
+437 SKYVTGYAI
-446 YTGHNLSSQYWRSVA
+446 YTGHHLSSKYWRSVA
-461 LPYNLSREQL
+461 LPYNLSHKQL

-528 IKLKNDVKENDS
+528 IKLKSGVKPADF
-540 YPIENVMADVRDYQA
+540 YPIENVKADVRDYQA
-555 YEFRTGQFDL
+555 YEFCTGQFN
-565 SALDAKEPNAGDAN
+565 LDELNATMPAAGDHN
-579 KDKLQKIY
+579 YDKLKEIY
-587 DYETKIRTL
+587 DYEQEIKSK
-596 LTDKVRMIFK
+596 LTDKVHMIFK
-606 STAPVFDITNTEVGK
+606 STAPVFDITNTGVGN

-626 GTSNKTVLKI
+626 GTSNKTVLNI
-636 PDNNGGATNYYL
+636 PSENNGATNYYL
-648 YDNVLYPVKKFPVN
+648 YDNVLYPVKDTPVK
-662 LSSGLAYVVLPA
+662 LSSGLAYVVFPA
-674 ETQSL
+674 ATRIL
-679 FDDQPDDATH
+679 FEQPDDTAQA
-689 TGAKI
+689 GAKI